1 MQIHEIPFIEKER
14 ASGQSK
20 TTQNKIDI
28 KGQTTGGRYYYID
41 TLGTSGEYLIYQDE
55 KISLGVI

>member
-1 MQIHEIPFIEKER
+1 MGH
-14 ASGQSK
+14 

-41 TLGTSGEYLIYQDE
+41 TLGTSGEYLVIQNETALARKIVIE
-55 KISLGVI
+55 KE